1 MATTP
6 PAKPS
11 DRQPRRAEVVADN
24 LRDRILSGEF
34 EDGSDLPKQ
43 EELFD
48 DFGVS
53 MPSIRE
59 AMRILETEGLI
70 TVRRGNRGGAIVH
83 RPQPRTAAY
92 MFGLVLQS
100 RSVPVAD
107 LALAMRH
114 LDPLCAAMCASRSDR
129 RRQVLPSLRRVHKEA
144 IASIDDFPAFVDAMR
159 RFHEEMARLCGNETI
174 ILLLGMLESI
184 WYAHEAEW
192 AQQAEQRGEVPDI
205 AIRRRSIEEHAEL
218 LAVIEAGDAGAA
230 MDLARSHQEFTQP
243 NAVFRAAKS
252 GQLMVSAHVIRAD
265 EADGDQRTGPQLL

>member
-1 MATTP
+1 
-6 PAKPS
+6 
-11 DRQPRRAEVVADN
+11 VADN
-24 LRDRILSGEF
+24 LRDRILRGEF

-70 TVRRGNRGGAIVH
+70 TVRRGNRGGAVVH

-100 RSVPVAD
+100 REVPVAD

-129 RRQVLPSLRRVHKEA
+129 RRQVLPALRRVHKEA
-144 IASIDDFPAFVDAMR
+144 VASIDDFPVFVDAMK
-159 RFHEEMARLCGNETI
+159 RFHEEMAHRCGNETI
-174 ILLLGMLESI
+174 ILLLGLLETI

-192 AQQAEQRGEVPDI
+192 AQRAEQLGEVPDLE
-205 AIRRRSIEEHAEL
+205 IRRRSIDEHAEL
-218 LAVIEAGDAGAA
+218 LRLIETGDAGAA
-230 MDLARSHQEFTQP
+230 MDLARAHQEFTQP
-243 NAVFRAAKS
+243 NAVFRSARS
-252 GQLMVSAHVIRAD
+252 GELRVDAHVIRAD
-265 EADGDQRTGPQLL
+265 EAGGERTGPRLL